1 MAVAA
6 EIVAGLAAALEG
18 VAVPRVRAL
27 HLPPPSAAGSKD
39 GEFCAL
45 ELDDGAV
52 GLSYVLLDG
61 TLAALRAAD
70 DAAGVAGVDAL
81 QLAREYAGGDGR
93 RRTIGFAAVNALSR
107 HLFDRAG
114 FRPADAIDS
123 IGGLDP
129 QAGDNVG
136 MVGLFPPLVKAIVA
150 RGARLTVLERRAELA
165 AAHAGWHVTLDPRQL
180 EGCRQVLCT
189 STVLLNDTLDDILA
203 ACRGAERLVLIGPG
217 ASCLPDALFARG
229 VTALAGTWVD
239 DAPALCDALVAG
251 RPWGRHTRKVL
262 LERAAWTVW
271 RSAAA
276 P

>member
-1 MAVAA
+1 M
-6 EIVAGLAAALEG
+6 
-18 VAVPRVRAL
+18 
-27 HLPPPSAAGSKD
+27 
-39 GEFCAL
+39 
-45 ELDDGAV
+45 
-52 GLSYVLLDG
+52 
-61 TLAALRAAD
+61 
-70 DAAGVAGVDAL
+70 
-81 QLAREYAGGDGR
+81 
-93 RRTIGFAAVNALSR
+93 
-107 HLFDRAG
+107 
-114 FRPADAIDS
+114 
-123 IGGLDP
+123 
-129 QAGDNVG
+129 
-136 MVGLFPPLVKAIVA
+136 KAIVA

-229 VTALAGTWVD
+229 VTALAGAWVD

-262 LERAAWTVW
+262 LERAVWTVW